1 MSKIRGFLISLCGRI
16 PSKDEMCEIRFKNL
30 VMQVTD
36 ATDKRIEKVIIR
48 IEVNSDFN
56 SDLTDTPD

>member
-1 MSKIRGFLISLCGRI
+1 
-16 PSKDEMCEIRFKNL
+16 MCEIRFKNL

-36 ATDKRIEKVIIR
+36 ATYKRIEKVIIR

>member
-1 MSKIRGFLISLCGRI
+1 
-16 PSKDEMCEIRFKNL
+16 MCEIRFKNL
-30 VMQVTD
+30 VMKVTD

-48 IEVNSDFN
+48 IEDNSDFN

>member
-1 MSKIRGFLISLCGRI
+1 
-16 PSKDEMCEIRFKNL
+16 MCEIRFKNL
-30 VMQVTD
+30 VMQVTV

>member
-1 MSKIRGFLISLCGRI
+1 
-16 PSKDEMCEIRFKNL
+16 MCEIRFKNL